1 MIVVV
6 SEDAVDFAN
15 AIEVGFIEPFLYKSK
30 GFISSFLR
38 KKRHRKKQIFSK
50 RLSLYITRKSAI
62 SYLGCIKLFFELDV
76 IHP

>member
-30 GFISSFLR
+30 GFISSFLK
-38 KKRHRKKQIFSK
+38 KKRHRKTN
-50 RLSLYITRKSAI
+50 LL
-62 SYLGCIKLFFELDV
+62 
-76 IHP
+76 